1 MRLKIIKVKNDGILT
16 EREND
21 QVAEQGIAIMS
32 INLVEHETNGRKMN
46 AIKINY

>member
-1 MRLKIIKVKNDGILT
+1 MLLKIIKIKNDVV
-16 EREND
+16 END
-21 QVAEQGIAIMS
+21 QVAKQGIAIMS